1 MTGLVIDGSSPAPH
15 FASGASNVSSAF
27 TPPDSPLILN
37 LWAGD
42 SQGFDPGAD
51 PAVSSSP
58 SQTWVTDVYEHA
70 NSGLPSL
77 DGQAGIWHAVVS
89 GSPGSMVVTVVNQA
103 ASPSYDSY
111 LITLVLTGHNPGA
124 PIGQGGGGRQS
135 SGSSISDSY
144 VATISGGQ
152 GFMVICD
159 WNAGDV
165 TDWTEMSGVTIVSK
179 GTNAGKISYAVLRR
193 TDPDGIIGVPTV
205 LGVTGLV
212 TGGIYHWAYVEVISL
227 EAAIAAD
234 TSAGYPSLGANA
246 PLF

>member
-15 FASGASNVSSAF
+15 FASGASNASSAF

-135 SGSSISDSY
+135 SGSSPRKNRRS
-144 VATISGGQ
+144 T
-152 GFMVICD
+152 
-159 WNAGDV
+159 
-165 TDWTEMSGVTIVSK
+165 TRWT
-179 GTNAGKISYAVLRR
+179 ADRR
-193 TDPDGIIGVPTV
+193 RP
-205 LGVTGLV
+205 
-212 TGGIYHWAYVEVISL
+212 AR
-227 EAAIAAD
+227 
-234 TSAGYPSLGANA
+234 SAHPGCVR
-246 PLF
+246 